1 MTKMDL
7 AKIYVKNG
15 YSRSVAEGCNQ
26 IDNFINATKECL
38 QTGEKLTLHG
48 YLSMQIVD
56 KPGQKFTNPR
66 TGEVKMLAPKKRV
79 QIVQTPGFRK
89 LVGD

>member
-1 MTKMDL
+1 MTKNDL

-15 YSRSVAEGCNQ
+15 FSKSVADGCQQ

-56 KPGQKFTNPR
+56 KPSQVFTDPKTKESR
-66 TGEVKMLAPKKRV
+66 VLDAKKR
-79 QIVQTPGFRK
+79 IKISQTPGFRK